1 MSELKALIFDTNF
14 IIQNNNLNHV
24 VEQLKE
30 KYAVYIAQVTIDERI
45 GQQCR
50 DLKTK
55 YDEAEKNKKKY
66 EFFATLEFIKSYEE
80 MCDLY
85 KKSIQ
90 EKYEKCF
97 DKNIIPLKK
106 EVKTLNTIIERANKR
121 IPPFSANKNASDKG
135 FKDCLLWL
143 AVLSYFK
150 NKGEKEVIF
159 LTDDNAA
166 FLNNKDYLEKEF
178 KDITNKTISIKQ
190 NEYYK
195 EISNKQEAC
204 ELEKTINDD
213 SEEMPNLSVFRNELD
228 NVVKGLREIEELD
241 FYGNSQWIQT
251 FKTSIPFD
259 KNYMKDVFSELYS
272 NLSKYIFETTIPAS
286 SILDH
291 DGRVVDLDAE
301 VPMENF
307 EKVLQ
312 IYKTVQQK
320 YPQYIE
326 QFFEAVAKILNNNY
340 DPSLNSNNLED
351 EGYFPF

>member
-1 MSELKALIFDTNF
+1 MNDLFYESS
-14 IIQNNNLNHV
+14 
-24 VEQLKE
+24 
-30 KYAVYIAQVTIDERI
+30 TIY
-45 GQQCR
+45 Q
-50 DLKTK
+50 
-55 YDEAEKNKKKY
+55 
-66 EFFATLEFIKSYEE
+66 
-80 MCDLY
+80 
-85 KKSIQ
+85 
-90 EKYEKCF
+90 
-97 DKNIIPLKK
+97 
-106 EVKTLNTIIERANKR
+106 
-121 IPPFSANKNASDKG
+121 
-135 FKDCLLWL
+135 
-143 AVLSYFK
+143 
-150 NKGEKEVIF
+150 GEKEVIF